1 MKNLTTKNSQGK
13 WWTYG
18 TYNPSNKNGREVVG
32 IKVSK
37 EFKELVNSVQ
47 EGDYINFL
55 VVEKKERGEQG
66 SYNKTSYSRS
76 IAESGNGKEV
86 NNSGYGSD
94 EIPF

>member
-55 VVEKKERGEQG
+55 VVERKEKKEGEG
-66 SYNKTSYSRS
+66 SYSRS
-76 IAESGNGKEV
+76 IEET
-86 NNSGYGSD
+86 
-94 EIPF
+94 PF

>member
-1 MKNLTTKNSQGK
+1 MKNLTTKNPQGK

-32 IKVSK
+32 IKISK
-37 EFKELVNSVQ
+37 EFKELINSIN

-55 VVEKKERGEQG
+55 VVEKKERKEGVA
-66 SYNKTSYSRS
+66 SYSRS
-76 IAESGNGKEV
+76 VAESGGTRETNNG
-86 NNSGYGSD
+86 GYGSD